1 MTCINIP
8 VRISVILCTYNSEK
22 TLQRALDSVVAQ
34 EGINKDFEV
43 ELIVVDDCSTDRT
56 REILGKN
63 NIDFVALPENSGGPN
78 KGRNIGLEK
87 ATGDF
92 ICIMDHD
99 DEWLSDRLISLLSV
113 RHLAPVITSGYTVI
127 FQKQNRSTERRNRSR
142 DDSGYIFYE
151 KNVTFL
157 STLTRSSQGQSSYIG
172 SVMFDKSLKHL
183 RFEEYFGQMDY
194 DWGLKLFE
202 GNCSV
207 EICRSL
213 YKRYVEDFN
222 LSLNSQYRTK
232 DFYYSLMTLDH
243 YSEKYPQQVRVGYK
257 RLYGSRARYFY
268 LSGNMKRAR
277 FHFIRSGWN
286 MVTLMYYLTSFAGS
300 KFIKKRFTVFG

>member
-1 MTCINIP
+1 MTKNKMP

-22 TLQRALDSVVAQ
+22 TLQRALDSVVTQ
-34 EGINKDFEV
+34 EGINKDFEI

-63 NIDFVALPENSGGPN
+63 NVDFIALSENSGGPN
-78 KGRNIGLEK
+78 RGRNIGLEK

-99 DEWLSDRLISLLSV
+99 DEWLPDRLITLLSV
-113 RHLAPVITSGYTVI
+113 RHLAPVISSGYTVN
-127 FQKQNRSTERRNRSR
+127 FQKKNKSIERLNAPQ
-142 DDSGYIFYE
+142 DDSGIIFYGT
-151 KNVTFL
+151 NVTFL
-157 STLTRSSQGQSSYIG
+157 STLTRSSKGQSSYIG
-172 SVMFDKSLKHL
+172 SVMFNSSLKHL

-213 YKRYVEDFN
+213 YTRFVEDSN
-222 LSLNSQYRTK
+222 LSLNGEYRTV
-232 DFYYSLMTLDH
+232 DFYYSLMTLDS
-243 YSEKYPQQVRVGYK
+243 YAEKYQKQVRIGYK
-257 RLYGSRARYFY
+257 RLYGSRGRYY
-268 LSGNMKRAR
+268 YMTGNMKRAR
-277 FHFIRSGWN
+277 FHFVRSAWN
-286 MVTLMYYLTSFAGS
+286 LKTLMYYLTTFAGS
-300 KFIKKRFTVFG
+300 RFVKKKFTVFG